1 METSPSSVSPLDGR
15 YQKQLFELQKYT
27 SEHALTGYRVSVEI
41 HWLIELIA
49 AMPHLEPLSQEAVDW
64 LHTLANNLSFEQAE
78 EVKYL
83 EQTTNHDVKAVEYWL
98 KEQLARH
105 PELSSHIELIH
116 FACTSEDINNVSY
129 GLMQRDIR
137 NVLRNHMLAIEEQLI
152 EISRRYSA
160 TPMLSRTHG
169 QAASPT
175 TLGKEIGNFVYRLR
189 TQRKQIEQQQIHA
202 KMNGAVGN
210 YNAHQA
216 CCPDIDWITFSRQY
230 IEKMGLD
237 WNPITT
243 QIEPHDTLAE
253 FMHTTTRYNTIL
265 LDYCR
270 DIWGYISIGYFT
282 QKTKDGE
289 IGSST
294 MPHKVNPIDFE
305 NAEGNLG
312 VANAMLGH
320 MASKL
325 PVSRWQR
332 DLSDSTV
339 MRNLGSAFGYCI
351 VAYSSITKG
360 TEKLQVNTEAL
371 IRDLD
376 ANYAVLAE
384 PIQTVMRYHRMDNP
398 YEQLKALTRGKS
410 IDKDTISTF
419 ISTLD
424 LPADA
429 KERLLS
435 LTPERYTG
443 LAEKLVHDFILNNQQ
458 DS

>member
-1 METSPSSVSPLDGR
+1 MEISSSAVSPLDGR
-15 YQKQLFELQKYT
+15 YHKQLLGLQKYT
-27 SEHALTGYRVSVEI
+27 SEHALTGYRVQVEM
-41 HWLIELIA
+41 HWFIELIA
-49 AMPHLEPLSQEAVDW
+49 VIPHLEPLTKETVQW
-64 LHTLANNLSFEQAE
+64 LHALANNFSCEQAQ
-78 EVKYL
+78 EVKRL

-98 KEQLARH
+98 KEQLATH
-105 PELSSHIELIH
+105 PELSSYLELIH

-129 GLMQRDIR
+129 GLMQLDIR
-137 NVLRNHMLAIEEQLI
+137 KVLLDHMSTIETQLT
-152 EISRRYSA
+152 EITQRYCA

-175 TLGKEIGNFVYRLR
+175 TLGKEIGNVVYRLR
-189 TQRKQIEQQQIHA
+189 RQRTQIEQQSIYA

-216 CCPDIDWITFSRQY
+216 CCPDIDWITFSQQY

-237 WNPITT
+237 WNPMTI

-253 FMHTTTRYNTIL
+253 FMHTTIRYNTIL

-312 VANAMLGH
+312 MANAILSH

-325 PVSRWQR
+325 PLSRWQR

-339 MRNLGSAFGYCI
+339 MRNLGSAFGYCVI
-351 VAYSSITKG
+351 AYSSIAKG

-371 IRDLD
+371 ARDLD
-376 ANYAVLAE
+376 ANYEILAE

-398 YEQLKALTRGKS
+398 YEQLKTLTRGKS
-410 IDKDTISTF
+410 IDKDALKAF
-419 ISTLD
+419 IRNLD
-424 LPADA
+424 LPTDA
-429 KERLLS
+429 KEHLLS
-435 LTPERYTG
+435 LTPDNYTG
-443 LAEKLVHDFILNNQQ
+443 LAEQLVHNFVLNTQQ
-458 DS
+458 EP